1 MCPLLPQ
8 SRRGFTL
15 AELLVVATLVGLL
28 ASVGIPRG
36 ARLLDHL
43 RVRQAAHEVW
53 AALALGRSAAIH
65 RAGYTRV
72 LIDESAGTVVLRHA
86 ADTLRHWPVGRA
98 HGVAL
103 WASRDTLTF
112 APTGLGYGASNT
124 TIVVSRGARADTLVV
139 SRLGRVRASWQ

>member
-1 MCPLLPQ
+1 MIPLLPPR
-8 SRRGFTL
+8 RRGFTL
-15 AELLVVATLVGLL
+15 AELVVTTTVIGLMATVGL
-28 ASVGIPRG
+28 PKG

-53 AALALGRSAAIH
+53 AALSLGRSAAIH

-72 LIDESAGTVVLRHA
+72 IIDETGGTIHLRHD
-86 ADTLRHWPVGRA
+86 ADTLRRWPVGPA
-98 HGVAL
+98 HGVTL
-103 WASRDTLTF
+103 RASRDTLTF

-124 TIVVSRGARADTLVV
+124 TIVVSRGARADTLVM

>member
-1 MCPLLPQ
+1 M
-8 SRRGFTL
+8 
-15 AELLVVATLVGLL
+15 
-28 ASVGIPRG
+28 
-36 ARLLDHL
+36 DHL

-53 AALALGRSAAIH
+53 AALSLGRSAAIH

-72 LIDESAGTVVLRHA
+72 IIDETGGTIHLRHA
-86 ADTLRHWPVGRA
+86 TDTLRRWPVGPA

-103 WASRDTLTF
+103 RASRDTLTF

-124 TIVVSRGARADTLVV
+124 TIVVSRGRRADTLVV

>member
-1 MCPLLPQ
+1 
-8 SRRGFTL
+8 FTL
-15 AELLVVATLVGLL
+15 AELVVTTTVIGLMAAVGL
-28 ASVGIPRG
+28 PKG

-53 AALALGRSAAIH
+53 AALSLGRSAAIH

-72 LIDESAGTVVLRHA
+72 IIDETGGSIHLRHA
-86 ADTLRHWPVGRA
+86 TDTLRRWLVGPA
-98 HGVAL
+98 HGVTL
-103 WASRDTLTF
+103 RASRDTLTF

-124 TIVVSRGARADTLVV
+124 TIIISRGWRADTLVV